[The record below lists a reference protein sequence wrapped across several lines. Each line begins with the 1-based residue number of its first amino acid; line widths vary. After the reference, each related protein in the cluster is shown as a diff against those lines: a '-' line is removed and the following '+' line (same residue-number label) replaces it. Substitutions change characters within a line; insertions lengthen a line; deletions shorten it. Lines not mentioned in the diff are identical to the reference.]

1 MSRGKKRSHG
11 YIRKTPPS
19 TSPADIMRS
28 AYQITKMTLSKTRP
42 HRNLKRLIAIR
53 QRWLENGKES
63 PPPGALIVQKS
74 GLLAQYISVKGVR
87 GLRPLSPPSWWC
99 VYAIVNLQN
108 GRSYVGRTK
117 RSPYL
122 RFQEHVEK
130 DTDHFG
136 RALCVIN
143 IRILCSSS

>member
-1 MSRGKKRSHG
+1 M
-11 YIRKTPPS
+11 
-19 TSPADIMRS
+19 
-28 AYQITKMTLSKTRP
+28 
-42 HRNLKRLIAIR
+42 AIR
-53 QRWLENGKES
+53 QRWLENGKGS
-63 PPPGALIVQKS
+63 PPPGALVVQKRS
-74 GLLAQYISVKGVR
+74 LLAQYISVKGVR
-87 GLRPLSPPSWWC
+87 GLRPLSPPWWC

-136 RALCVIN
+136 
-143 IRILCSSS
+143 